1 MRRRKLI
8 EFLNL
13 YVDGEIGP
21 EELEQLESEVSE
33 NPEARQ
39 LYNQYCRLDE
49 ATRQVYQQFRLRAPP
64 ENLPDPNETT
74 PFRAPVRRLRRFS
87 LVAGGMAAGIALV
100 SGGLVVFGPTMPE
113 TATEVIAVSPTQD
126 TPSVSIASV
135 SPTVWSF
142 RPESST
148 FDLLPRS
155 YGTRISVDWKPSIEI
170 PITASS
176 TGTAPQ
182 ALPAYGGIRWNA
194 PERVDTGFGLLGY
207 EDPRVYRGPERRDAD
222 SARPVSFQFR
232 K

>member
-21 EELEQLESEVSE
+21 EELEQLEREVSE

-49 ATRQVYQQFRLRAPP
+49 ATRQVYRQFRLRAPP
-64 ENLPDPNETT
+64 ESLPDPSETT

-87 LVAGGMAAGIALV
+87 LVAGGVAAGIALV
-100 SGGLVVFGPTMPE
+100 SGGLVVFGPTIPE
-113 TATEVIAVSPTQD
+113 TATEVIAVAPTRD
-126 TPSVSIASV
+126 APSVSIASV
-135 SPTVWSF
+135 SPTVRSF
-142 RPESST
+142 RAESST
-148 FDLLPRS
+148 FELRPTSCR
-155 YGTRISVDWKPSIEI
+155 TRVPADWKPSIKI
-170 PITASS
+170 PPSS
-176 TGTAPQ
+176 TGSAPQ
-182 ALPAYGGIRWNA
+182 AWPAYGGIRWNA
-194 PERVDTGFGLLGY
+194 PEWIDTGFGLSGH

-222 SARPVSFQFR
+222 RARPVSFPFR